1 MYTTTTTTL
10 FSLVELIESRA
21 RLQSAAHRLQVFY
34 RPNGKISI
42 KYRWNERVG
51 GEGWKYGEETSRRDF
66 QAFIS
71 LSLSLSLSLFSLFRQ
86 YDTIPVSWC
95 IPVFAWQWHRSAER
109 IAKICRAKL
118 RFLEV
123 RSLALSL
130 VRSLVP
136 LPIIRN
142 YRSALRFRCLIL
154 PNDFLRTTS
163 DEQFYLD
170 ASNFVSILNYRS
182 EALESHKYKILST
195 VKNW

>member
-71 LSLSLSLSLFSLFRQ
+71 LSLSLSLSLLSLSAIW
-86 YDTIPVSWC
+86 YDTRLVMYTRIRVTMAPLCWTHCENLPRQIAFFRGSLARS
-95 IPVFAWQWHRSAER
+95 FARSFVGSTTDNSELP
-109 IAKICRAKL
+109 ICT
-118 RFLEV
+118 
-123 RSLALSL
+123 ALSL
-130 VRSLVP
+130 PDTSQRFFTHYEWRTV
-136 LPIIRN
+136 LP
-142 YRSALRFRCLIL
+142 RC
-154 PNDFLRTTS
+154 
-163 DEQFYLD
+163 Q
-170 ASNFVSILNYRS
+170 
-182 EALESHKYKILST
+182 
-195 VKNW
+195 